1 MCPEPTVSKHFQNR
15 ILFRGKGGDSCGFP
29 FPNVGSHTRTIMIKT
44 LECDHGDI
52 QVASTVTALLRDEQ
66 SRIFCNQ
73 VILVHS
79 T

>member
-1 MCPEPTVSKHFQNR
+1 
-15 ILFRGKGGDSCGFP
+15 
-29 FPNVGSHTRTIMIKT
+29 MIKT

-73 VILVHS
+73 FESRVFKDGFLDTHS
-79 T
+79 MFCFGRLARIFGAQSLAEQCT

>member
-1 MCPEPTVSKHFQNR
+1 
-15 ILFRGKGGDSCGFP
+15 
-29 FPNVGSHTRTIMIKT
+29 MIKT